1 MEILRPPELRGAT
14 PRLGDVLGNWTDL
27 SYVVN
32 PIYCL
37 PWVGARLHRVG
48 GSSPRASPSVL
59 ISHSFPY
66 AHLQCQLEFISPDFI
81 HVLYPVWQL
90 YISVHLN
97 SVFVI
102 SQI

>member
-1 MEILRPPELRGAT
+1 MEILHPPELRGAT
-14 PRLGDVLGNWTDL
+14 PHLGDVLGNWTDL

-48 GSSPRASPSVL
+48 GSSPKASPSVL

-66 AHLQCQLEFISPDFI
+66 AHLQCQLES
-81 HVLYPVWQL
+81 YPQILIVF
-90 YISVHLN
+90 YIPFGNYMFLS
-97 SVFVI
+97 I
-102 SQI
+102 